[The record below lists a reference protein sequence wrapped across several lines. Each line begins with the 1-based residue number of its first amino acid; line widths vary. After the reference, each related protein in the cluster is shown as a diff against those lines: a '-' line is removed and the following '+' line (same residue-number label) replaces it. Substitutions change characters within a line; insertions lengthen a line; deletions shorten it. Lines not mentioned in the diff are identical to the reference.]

1 MNKLVMNKLLRAT
14 LLVCLLVLATPAL
27 AHSPIMGIGGVFGG
41 MLHALLIPEHG
52 IGLLAVGLALGR
64 QQGPASR
71 AGLLIFMAALTGGLV
86 VTAFVTEPALAADVL
101 LAAAG
106 ILGLLIA
113 AAWVPPV
120 VGWPLAAITAVALAL
135 DSRPEVTSTEE
146 AVRMLIGT
154 GIGGM
159 IALAIVTEGTALL
172 QGDVSRTA
180 LRVFGSW
187 IAAIAILD
195 LSLRAVTRIA
205 TG

>member
-1 MNKLVMNKLLRAT
+1 MNKLLRAT
-14 LLVCLLVLATPAL
+14 LLVCLLTLATPAL

-52 IGLLAVGLALGR
+52 IGLLAVRLALGR
-64 QQGPASR
+64 QQSPAGPP
-71 AGLLIFMAALTGGLV
+71 GLLIFMAALTGGLV

-159 IALAIVTEGTALL
+159 IALAVVTEGTALL
-172 QGDVSRTA
+172 QGNVSRTA

-195 LSLRAVTRIA
+195 LSLRIVTRLA